1 MILFGEFFCE
11 VGPQGFFEAPEHG
24 CFQTTVI
31 ARMESVWER
40 PRKARS
46 SGEDWRQK
54 AVVLFKGF
62 EKARRGR
69 LQHKAW
75 KLVGHL
81 ILGFQRSLLDPS
93 NTYNHIYIYIYIYTH
108 IVLTLQGCSAFVSQQ
123 YEEGAMNGRPLIW
136 EAPFVKDLQKN
147 KCGETGNYTTGLP
160 ILPKKHVV
168 GTVSGNPQM
177 TNCPCQWI
185 L

>member
-93 NTYNHIYIYIYIYTH
+93 NTYNHIYIYIYIYIH
-108 IVLTLQGCSAFVSQQ
+108 ILCWLCRAVVLLWVSNMKREQWMGDHWYEKHLLSRISKRTNVGKRETILQVSQS
-123 YEEGAMNGRPLIW
+123 Y
-136 EAPFVKDLQKN
+136 QKN
-147 KCGETGNYTTGLP
+147 
-160 ILPKKHVV
+160 
-168 GTVSGNPQM
+168 M
-177 TNCPCQWI
+177 W
-185 L
+185 